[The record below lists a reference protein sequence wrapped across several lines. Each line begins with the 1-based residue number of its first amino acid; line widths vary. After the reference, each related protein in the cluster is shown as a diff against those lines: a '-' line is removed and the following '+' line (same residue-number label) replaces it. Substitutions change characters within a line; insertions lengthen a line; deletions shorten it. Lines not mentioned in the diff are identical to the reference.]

1 MRNYKAKNDLNYLDR
16 FLYKLLIGMFL
27 VVILVVGER
36 LKIISLKK
44 IQNSLNEN
52 INILK
57 VVKVFNGPNHTLIP
71 LDEDNALEVINIDY
85 TNYSLIDGGRK
96 INLDDNEVKNIRVG
110 IVVKIVKHDYY
121 EIHIK
126 SIDGMDYIYR
136 DLEKIDVSIYQYV
149 KTGQKI
155 GKAYNNSF
163 ELFVMSKGE
172 LLSLDDV
179 YPI

>member
-1 MRNYKAKNDLNYLDR
+1 
-16 FLYKLLIGMFL
+16 MFL
-27 VVILVVGER
+27 VLLMVIGEN

-57 VVKVFNGPNHTLIP
+57 VVKIFNGPNHTLIP

-96 INLDDNEVKNIRVG
+96 ITLDDDSVKNIRVG
-110 IVVKIVKHDYY
+110 VVVKIIKNDNY
-121 EIHIK
+121 EVHIK
-126 SIDGMDYIYR
+126 GIDDIDYVYK
-136 DLEKIDVSIYQYV
+136 DLKKIDVSIYQYL

-155 GKAYNNSF
+155 GEAYNNGF